1 MSASAEEVNMSED
14 AGAGNSRVLAGRYA
28 IGEFI
33 GQGGMATV
41 YRGTDI
47 KLGRQ
52 VAIKVM
58 KSELS
63 NDESFRSRFR
73 QEAQSAS
80 RMAHPT
86 VVRVFDAGDDL
97 IQTAEGAK
105 RLPFIVME
113 YVEGTN
119 LRQFIEEN
127 ELSQTEAARIVESV
141 LTALEYSHRAGI
153 VHRDIK
159 PANIMITKS
168 GQVKVM
174 DFGIARAVSETSST
188 LQQTTAI
195 LGTAAYF
202 SPEQAKGESVDARTD
217 LYSTAVLLYE
227 LLAREVPFRGDTA
240 VAVAYQ
246 HVSERPTPP
255 SERNPEIPP
264 ELDRVVL
271 YGLGKDRARRF
282 QTAAEFRD
290 ALSIAASGKMP
301 DLPTHDTQN
310 TVLFS
315 GGEEV
320 SESDLALRQLA
331 EGGGSRTQSRPPVMW
346 TWAAILTIAAIVI
359 AVVFWL
365 VNLVP
370 NEISPSNVREIPE
383 LTNKTRAEA
392 VEILTELDLEIIQ
405 VEQTDEKV
413 AEDHVISSDPE
424 AGTTV
429 NIGEEVTLL
438 ISSGPVQAV
447 VPDFAGQSQAKYT
460 ATLEDLGLTVGKVTS
475 TDDPV
480 APADRVIS
488 ISPEVGSKIPSGGA
502 VNVTVA
508 TGKVDIPDVIGQALD
523 TAQNA
528 LSGLGLDL
536 TIDAQ
541 MTSVTGCVFNEQ
553 LLISG
558 QTLVGSNP
566 QGSQLTLSYCAG

>member
-1 MSASAEEVNMSED
+1 MSEA
-14 AGAGNSRVLAGRYA
+14 AGGANSRVLGGRYA

-63 NDESFRSRFR
+63 GDEQFRARFR

-86 VVRVFDAGDDL
+86 IVRVFDAGDDL

-127 ELSQTEAARIVESV
+127 ELSQTEASRIVESV
-141 LTALEYSHRAGI
+141 LTALEYSHRAGV

-227 LLAREVPFRGDTA
+227 LLARDVPFRGDTA

-255 SERNPEIPP
+255 SERNPDIPA

-290 ALSIAASGKMP
+290 ALSVAASGNMP
-301 DLPTHDTQN
+301 NLPRHDTQN

-315 GGEEV
+315 SGEEV

-365 VNLVP
+365 MNLVP
-370 NEISPSNVREIPE
+370 NEISPSNVREVPE
-383 LTNKTRAEA
+383 FENTSRSEA
-392 VEILTELDLEIIQ
+392 VAALLELDLEVKQ
-405 VEQTDEKV
+405 VEQTDDKV
-413 AEDHVISSDPE
+413 PNDNVISTDPE

-429 NIGEEVTLL
+429 NVGDEITLY
-438 ISSGPVQAV
+438 ISTGPEQAP
-447 VPDFAGQSQAKYT
+447 VPGFAGKSQDSYADM
-460 ATLEDLGLTVGKVTS
+460 LSDLGLTVGKVTTQDHPS
-475 TDDPV
+475 E
-480 APADRVIS
+480 PAGRVLNV
-488 ISPEVGSKIPSGGA
+488 SPEVGSKLQAGET
-502 VNVTVA
+502 VDLTVA
-508 TGKVDIPDVIGQALD
+508 SGQVDVPDVINQSID
-523 TAQNA
+523 TARN
-528 LSGLGLDL
+528 LVSGLGLDL
-536 TIDAQ
+536 SIDAQ
-541 MTSVTGCVFNEQ
+541 MSSASGCVYNEQ
-553 LLISG
+553 LLVFG
-558 QTLVGSNP
+558 QSIVGSNP

>member
-1 MSASAEEVNMSED
+1 MSED

-475 TDDPV
+475 KDDPV

-502 VNVTVA
+502 VSVTVA

>member
-1 MSASAEEVNMSED
+1 MSEA
-14 AGAGNSRVLAGRYA
+14 AGGANSRVLGGRYA

-63 NDESFRSRFR
+63 GDEQFRARFR

-86 VVRVFDAGDDL
+86 IVRVFDAGDDL

-127 ELSQTEAARIVESV
+127 ELSQTEASRIVESV
-141 LTALEYSHRAGI
+141 LTALEYSHRAGV

-255 SERNPEIPP
+255 SERNPDIPA

-290 ALSIAASGKMP
+290 ALSVAASGNMP
-301 DLPTHDTQN
+301 NLPRHDTQN

-315 GGEEV
+315 SGEEV

-365 VNLVP
+365 MNLVP
-370 NEISPSNVREIPE
+370 NEISPSNVREVPE
-383 LTNKTRAEA
+383 FENTSRSEA
-392 VEILTELDLEIIQ
+392 VAALLELDLEVKQ
-405 VEQTDEKV
+405 VEQTDDKV
-413 AEDHVISSDPE
+413 PNDNVISTDPE

-429 NIGEEVTLL
+429 NVGDEITLY
-438 ISSGPVQAV
+438 ISTGPEQAP
-447 VPDFAGQSQAKYT
+447 VPGFAGKSQDSYADMLT
-460 ATLEDLGLTVGKVTS
+460 DLGLTVGKVTTQDHPS
-475 TDDPV
+475 E
-480 APADRVIS
+480 PAGRVLNV
-488 ISPEVGSKIPSGGA
+488 SPEVGSKLQAGET
-502 VNVTVA
+502 VDLTVA
-508 TGKVDIPDVIGQALD
+508 SGQVDVPDVINQSID
-523 TAQNA
+523 TARN
-528 LSGLGLDL
+528 LVSGLGLDL
-536 TIDAQ
+536 SIDAQ
-541 MTSVTGCVFNEQ
+541 MSSASGCVYNEQ
-553 LLISG
+553 LLVFG
-558 QTLVGSNP
+558 QSIVGSNP

>member
-1 MSASAEEVNMSED
+1 MSTEEVDMPETPV
-14 AGAGNSRVLAGRYA
+14 AGDQRILAGRYA

-41 YRGTDI
+41 YRGTDT

-58 KSELS
+58 KSDLAG
-63 NDESFRSRFR
+63 DEEFRSRFR

-97 IQTAEGAK
+97 IQTAEGPK

-113 YVEGTN
+113 YVDGTN
-119 LRQFIEEN
+119 LRQLLAEDR
-127 ELSQTEAARIVESV
+127 LSSAEACRVVDSV

-202 SPEQAKGESVDARTD
+202 SPEQAKGESIDTRTD
-217 LYSTAVLLYE
+217 LYSTAVLLFE
-227 LLAREVPFRGDTA
+227 LLTGDVPFRGDTA

-246 HVSERPTPP
+246 HVSERPEAP
-255 SERNPEIPP
+255 SQRAPEVTP

-271 YGLGKDRARRF
+271 YGLSKDRAKRF
-282 QTAAEFRD
+282 QTASEFRE
-290 ALSIAASGKMP
+290 ALRLAAEGKMP
-301 DLPTHDTQN
+301 KLTLPTQPTG
-310 TVLFS
+310 VLFS

-331 EGGGSRTQSRPPVMW
+331 EGGGVARTQSRPPVMW
-346 TWAAILTIAAIVI
+346 TWAAILTIGAVIV

-365 VNLVP
+365 VTLAPQEFQPNSAREVPDLV
-370 NEISPSNVREIPE
+370 NQDREDALTALRQLE
-383 LTNKTRAEA
+383 LIA
-392 VEILTELDLEIIQ
+392 LP
-405 VEQTDEKV
+405 VEQTNDEVPSGK
-413 AEDHVISSDPE
+413 VISTDPA
-424 AGTTV
+424 AGAVLAPGDKITV
-429 NIGEEVTLL
+429 YVST
-438 ISSGPVQAV
+438 GPESAE
-447 VPDFAGQSQAKYT
+447 VPDFSRMSQEEYT
-460 ATLEDLGLTVGKVTS
+460 ELVEGLGLNIGLVTKQ
-475 TDDPV
+475 DDPV
-480 APADRVIS
+480 EAKGRVLAV
-488 ISPEVGSKIPSGGA
+488 SPEPGTRLDSGSSVEITVSSGMVKVPDLTNQPFDVAKGLIEGLALDADFIARNDCAAASGYPVIGQSIVGQQPQGSKIE
-502 VNVTVA
+502 
-508 TGKVDIPDVIGQALD
+508 I
-523 TAQNA
+523 
-528 LSGLGLDL
+528 
-536 TIDAQ
+536 
-541 MTSVTGCVFNEQ
+541 
-553 LLISG
+553 
-558 QTLVGSNP
+558 
-566 QGSQLTLSYCAG
+566 SYCGS

>member
-1 MSASAEEVNMSED
+1 MSTEEVIMPETAD
-14 AGAGNSRVLAGRYA
+14 GGEQRVLAGRYA

-41 YRGTDI
+41 YRGTDT
-47 KLGRQ
+47 KLGRS

-58 KSELS
+58 KADLAG
-63 NDESFRSRFR
+63 DEQFRSRFR

-97 IQTAEGAK
+97 IQTASGPK

-113 YVEGTN
+113 YVEGQN
-119 LRQFIEEN
+119 LREILTDGN
-127 ELSQTEAARIVESV
+127 LSQTEACRVVDAV

-159 PANIMITKS
+159 PANIMVTKS

-202 SPEQAKGESVDARTD
+202 SPEQAKGESIDARTD

-227 LLAREVPFRGDTA
+227 LLTGDVPFRGDSA

-255 SERNPEIPP
+255 SERNPEVPA

-271 YGLGKDRARRF
+271 YGLAKDRTKRF
-282 QTAAEFRD
+282 QSASEFRD
-290 ALSIAASGKMP
+290 ALRTAASGKMP
-301 DLPTHDTQN
+301 KLSVPTQSETL
-310 TVLFS
+310 LFS

-331 EGGGSRTQSRPPVMW
+331 ESGGAARTQSRPPVMW
-346 TWAAILTIAAIVI
+346 TWAAILTIGAVII

-365 VNLVP
+365 VTLVP
-370 NEISPSNVREIPE
+370 QQFQPDTSRVVPSLV
-383 LTNKTRAEA
+383 NKDSDVALA
-392 VEILTELDLEIIQ
+392 ALQKLDLVTLK
-405 VEQTDEKV
+405 VEQTS
-413 AEDHVISSDPE
+413 EDIEAGKVISTDPE
-424 AGTTV
+424 AKSVLEPGDQVTV
-429 NIGEEVTLL
+429 YV
-438 ISSGPVQAV
+438 SSGPKTAKVPKIGHMNKDEYTAALKALGLKV
-447 VPDFAGQSQAKYT
+447 GIVTTADSPVEAEGRVLSVSPEEGTSLTSGESVEITVSSGKVSVPDVTGQP
-460 ATLEDLGLTVGKVTS
+460 LEAARMQLT
-475 TDDPV
+475 
-480 APADRVIS
+480 
-488 ISPEVGSKIPSGGA
+488 
-502 VNVTVA
+502 
-508 TGKVDIPDVIGQALD
+508 
-523 TAQNA
+523 
-528 LSGLGLDL
+528 GLGLEL
-536 TIDAQ
+536 NSKA
-541 MTSVTGCVFNEQ
+541 SSSAETGCVAQEGYPILN
-553 LLISG
+553 
-558 QTLVGSNP
+558 QTIVGTQP
-566 QGSQLTLSYCAG
+566 QGSKLEITYCAG

>member
-1 MSASAEEVNMSED
+1 MSEA
-14 AGAGNSRVLAGRYA
+14 AGGANSRVLGGRYA

-63 NDESFRSRFR
+63 GDEQFRARFR

-86 VVRVFDAGDDL
+86 IVRVFDAGDDL

-127 ELSQTEAARIVESV
+127 ELSQTEASRIVESV
-141 LTALEYSHRAGI
+141 LTALEYSHRAGV

-227 LLAREVPFRGDTA
+227 LLARDVPFRGDTA

-255 SERNPEIPP
+255 SERNPDIPA

-290 ALSIAASGKMP
+290 ALSVAASGNMP
-301 DLPTHDTQN
+301 NLPRHDTQN

-315 GGEEV
+315 SGEEV

-331 EGGGSRTQSRPPVMW
+331 EGGGSRTQNRPPVMW

-365 VNLVP
+365 MNLVP
-370 NEISPSNVREIPE
+370 NEISPSNVREVPE
-383 LTNKTRAEA
+383 FENTSRSEA
-392 VEILTELDLEIIQ
+392 VAALLELDLEVKQ
-405 VEQTDEKV
+405 VEQTDDKV
-413 AEDHVISSDPE
+413 PNDNVISTDPE

-429 NIGEEVTLL
+429 NVGDEITLY
-438 ISSGPVQAV
+438 ISTGPEQAP
-447 VPDFAGQSQAKYT
+447 VPGFAGKSQDSYADM
-460 ATLEDLGLTVGKVTS
+460 LSDLGLTVGKVTTQDHPS
-475 TDDPV
+475 E
-480 APADRVIS
+480 PAGRVLNV
-488 ISPEVGSKIPSGGA
+488 SPEVGSKLQAGET
-502 VNVTVA
+502 VDLTVA
-508 TGKVDIPDVIGQALD
+508 SGQVDVPDVINQSID
-523 TAQNA
+523 TARN
-528 LSGLGLDL
+528 LVSGLGLDL
-536 TIDAQ
+536 SIDAQ
-541 MTSVTGCVFNEQ
+541 MSSASGCVYNEQ
-553 LLISG
+553 LLVFG
-558 QTLVGSNP
+558 QSIVGSNP

>member
-1 MSASAEEVNMSED
+1 MSTEEVDMPESTSVGEQ
-14 AGAGNSRVLAGRYA
+14 RILAGRYA
-28 IGEFI
+28 IGEFV

-41 YRGTDI
+41 YRGTDT

-52 VAIKVM
+52 VAIKIM
-58 KSELS
+58 KADLAG
-63 NDESFRSRFR
+63 DEQFRERFR

-97 IQTAEGAK
+97 IQTAEGPK

-119 LRQFIEEN
+119 LRQIITEGQ
-127 ELSQTEAARIVESV
+127 LSQTEACRVVDAV

-202 SPEQAKGESVDARTD
+202 SPEQAKGESIDARTD

-227 LLAREVPFRGDTA
+227 LLAGDVPFRGDTA

-255 SERNPEIPP
+255 SERNAEIPQ

-271 YGLGKDRARRF
+271 YGLAKDRAKRF
-282 QTAAEFRD
+282 QSASEFREALGTAAN
-290 ALSIAASGKMP
+290 GKMP
-301 DLPTHDTQN
+301 QLAIQN
-310 TVLFS
+310 QDAVLFS

-331 EGGGSRTQSRPPVMW
+331 EGGGGTRTQNRPPVMW
-346 TWAAILTIAAIVI
+346 TWAAILTIGAVVV

-365 VNLVP
+365 VTLAPKQFFPDTSREVPAVVDVDRTTAIEALRDVDLVP
-370 NEISPSNVREIPE
+370 VPVERTSEEIAAGN
-383 LTNKTRAEA
+383 
-392 VEILTELDLEIIQ
+392 
-405 VEQTDEKV
+405 
-413 AEDHVISSDPE
+413 VISTDPE
-424 AGTTV
+424 VGTVLSPGDQITIYV
-429 NIGEEVTLL
+429 ST
-438 ISSGPVQAV
+438 GPESAQ
-447 VPDFAGQSQAKYT
+447 VPDFSRMSLDEYT
-460 ATLEDLGLTVGKVTS
+460 QELQDLGLSVGLVTSVDNPLEPEQRVLSVSPGPGTEVDSGTSIDIEVSNGNVQVRDVTGQPLDVARSLIDNLGLKVTY
-475 TDDPV
+475 TPDDGCPTESGY
-480 APADRVIS
+480 PIYEQS
-488 ISPEVGSKIPSGGA
+488 I
-502 VNVTVA
+502 
-508 TGKVDIPDVIGQALD
+508 IGQ
-523 TAQNA
+523 Q
-528 LSGLGLDL
+528 
-536 TIDAQ
+536 
-541 MTSVTGCVFNEQ
+541 
-553 LLISG
+553 
-558 QTLVGSNP
+558 P
-566 QGSQLTLSYCAG
+566 QGSQLEVKYCAG

>member
-1 MSASAEEVNMSED
+1 MSEA
-14 AGAGNSRVLAGRYA
+14 AGGANSRVLGGRYA

-63 NDESFRSRFR
+63 GDEQFRARFR

-86 VVRVFDAGDDL
+86 IVRVFDAGDDL

-127 ELSQTEAARIVESV
+127 ELSQTEASRIVESV
-141 LTALEYSHRAGI
+141 LTALEYSHRAGV

-255 SERNPEIPP
+255 SERNPDIPA

-290 ALSIAASGKMP
+290 ALSVAASGNMP
-301 DLPTHDTQN
+301 NLPRHDTQN

-315 GGEEV
+315 SGEEV

-365 VNLVP
+365 MNLVP
-370 NEISPSNVREIPE
+370 NEISPSNVREVPE
-383 LTNKTRAEA
+383 FENTSRSEA
-392 VEILTELDLEIIQ
+392 VAALLELDLEVKQ
-405 VEQTDEKV
+405 VEQTDDKV
-413 AEDHVISSDPE
+413 PNDNVISTDPE

-429 NIGEEVTLL
+429 NVGDEVTLY
-438 ISSGPVQAV
+438 ISTGPEQAP
-447 VPDFAGQSQAKYT
+447 VPGFAGKSQDSYADM
-460 ATLEDLGLTVGKVTS
+460 LSDLGLTVGKVTTQDHPS
-475 TDDPV
+475 E
-480 APADRVIS
+480 PAGRVLNV
-488 ISPEVGSKIPSGGA
+488 SPEVGSKLQAGET
-502 VNVTVA
+502 VDLTVA
-508 TGKVDIPDVIGQALD
+508 SGQVDVPDVINQSID
-523 TAQNA
+523 TARN
-528 LSGLGLDL
+528 LVSGLGLDL
-536 TIDAQ
+536 SIDAQ
-541 MTSVTGCVFNEQ
+541 MSSASGCVYNEQ
-553 LLISG
+553 LLVFG
-558 QTLVGSNP
+558 QSIVGSNP